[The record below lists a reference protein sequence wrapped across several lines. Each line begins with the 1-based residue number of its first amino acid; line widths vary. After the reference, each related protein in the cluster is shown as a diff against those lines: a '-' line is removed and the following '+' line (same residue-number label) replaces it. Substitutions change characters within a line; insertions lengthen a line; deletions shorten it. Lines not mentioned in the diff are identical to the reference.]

1 MSAPSDGARNS
12 ALTFLLGRVDYE
24 RFIVTPYSERRLKLA
39 RMRELLA
46 RVGNPQDSLPIVH
59 VAGSKGKGST
69 AAMIAGML
77 TAAGRRTGLFSS
89 PHLHQIE
96 ERFIVDGLPCSGE
109 ELAALVELLRPAV
122 TAMDAAAGGEPHETG
137 PTFFELTTAMALL
150 HFVRRGAAAAVL
162 EVGLGGR
169 LDSTNICQPHVA
181 VITSIS
187 FDHTR
192 QLGKTLA
199 AIAREK
205 AGIIKPGVP
214 TVSGVRDEEA
224 RQVIE
229 EIASDR
235 GSTLLEVDR
244 DLGFDYRVPAK
255 QRCGAVDR
263 TALHCTMDY
272 QLDHP
277 QYQSNLRNVEIGL
290 LGRHQATNAAVAL
303 AAVDVL
309 LADGWSV
316 PESARR
322 TGLAGLRWPARV
334 EIVSDRPT
342 IVVDAAHNVASV
354 QALVATLDECFESP
368 RRLLIFAA
376 TLDKDI
382 SGMLALLLPAFDHIY
397 FTHYSSNPR
406 GVPID
411 KLVALATEQGANH
424 FSCCDSPEH
433 AWKTVRNAA
442 RPDSLICITGSFF
455 IAAELR
461 ALVAAEAK

>member
-1 MSAPSDGARNS
+1 MAVPSDSARVQ

-24 RFIVTPYSERRLKLA
+24 RFVVTPYSERRLKLA

-46 RVGNPQDSLPIVH
+46 RLGNPQDSLPIVH

-77 TAAGRRTGLFSS
+77 TAAGYRAGLYCS
-89 PHLHQIE
+89 PHLHRIE
-96 ERFIVDGLPCSGE
+96 ERFIVDGQPCDGD

-122 TAMDAAAGGEPHETG
+122 TAMDAAAGGEPYETG

-150 HFVRRGAAAAVL
+150 HFVRRGATAAVL

-169 LDSTNICQPHVA
+169 LDSTNICQPRVA

-214 TVSGVRDEEA
+214 TVSGVRDEES
-224 RQVIE
+224 RQVIA
-229 EIASDR
+229 EIAQER
-235 GSTLLEVDR
+235 GSQLLEVDH
-244 DLGFDYRVPAK
+244 DFGFDYRPPEK

-263 TALHCTMDY
+263 SALHGSLDFH
-272 QLDHP
+272 LDHQ
-277 QYQSNLRNVEIGL
+277 QYRSNIPNVEIGL

-309 LADGWSV
+309 LADGWSI

-322 TGLAGLRWPARV
+322 TGLAELQWPARV
-334 EIVSDRPT
+334 EMVSDRPT
-342 IVVDAAHNVASV
+342 IVIDAAHNVASI
-354 QALVATLDECFESP
+354 QALVATLNECFQAP
-368 RRLLIFAA
+368 RRLLVFAT

-382 SGMLALLLPAFDHIY
+382 AGMLAVLLPAFDHVY
-397 FTHYSSNPR
+397 FTRYASNPR
-406 GVPID
+406 GVPIE
-411 KLVALATEQGANH
+411 KLEALSTAQGFQH
-424 FSCCDSPEH
+424 FTACASPEQ
-433 AWKTVRNAA
+433 AWQTVRKAA
-442 RPDSLICITGSFF
+442 QADTLVCVTGSFY

-461 ALVAAEAK
+461 ELIAAGE